1 MITPTATM
9 MQAEIMS
16 LLLSSERRSALRV
29 ISAILQK
36 NVLQA
41 KTSPTTENTHMEPA
55 GIAVPNTCSQVKA
68 SEVAI
73 T

>member
-1 MITPTATM
+1 MITPTAM
-9 MQAEIMS
+9 MMTVEIIA
-16 LLLSSERRSALRV
+16 LLLSMDRRSAMRV
-29 ISAILQK
+29 ILVILLM

-55 GIAVPNTCSQVKA
+55 GIAIPNTCSQVKA